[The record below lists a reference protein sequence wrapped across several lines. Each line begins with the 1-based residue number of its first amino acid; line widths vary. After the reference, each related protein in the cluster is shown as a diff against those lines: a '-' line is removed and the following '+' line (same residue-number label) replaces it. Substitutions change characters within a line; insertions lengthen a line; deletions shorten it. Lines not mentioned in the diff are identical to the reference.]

1 MEKVDQIVNDDVCE
15 DVAKQKPV
23 GVLVMMFVNVIERHY
38 INLIKSCSV
47 SGYVNRLAATLS
59 PGISDGSNRSSVV
72 AFGYCH
78 HAQ

>member
-1 MEKVDQIVNDDVCE
+1 MNDDVSE

-23 GVLVMMFVNVIERHY
+23 GVLVMMFVNVVERHY

-47 SGYVNRLAATLS
+47 SGYVNRLAAVSS
-59 PGISDGSNRSSVV
+59 PGISCGSNRSAVV
-72 AFGYCH
+72 VFGHCH